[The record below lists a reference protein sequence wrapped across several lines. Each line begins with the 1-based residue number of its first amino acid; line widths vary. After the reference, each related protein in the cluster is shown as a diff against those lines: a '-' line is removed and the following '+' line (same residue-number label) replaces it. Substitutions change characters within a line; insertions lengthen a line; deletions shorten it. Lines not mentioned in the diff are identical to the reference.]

1 MLMQVTYRCV
11 EAEARRWCCE
21 RGGEGGGGTIYREPR
36 SRGWEGGSSA
46 LGNIRGRGG
55 NNLPRASFERVGRRF
70 KCLGNIRER
79 GGNNLPRASFERVGR
94 RFKCLEEHKRERG

>member
-21 RGGEGGGGTIYREPR
+21 RGGEGGGGTIYREPLV
-36 SRGWEGGSSA
+36 RGWEGGSSA
-46 LGNIRGRGG
+46 LG
-55 NNLPRASFERVGRRF
+55 S
-70 KCLGNIRER
+70 KRER

-94 RFKCLEEHKRERG
+94 RFKCLEEHKRERGGTIY